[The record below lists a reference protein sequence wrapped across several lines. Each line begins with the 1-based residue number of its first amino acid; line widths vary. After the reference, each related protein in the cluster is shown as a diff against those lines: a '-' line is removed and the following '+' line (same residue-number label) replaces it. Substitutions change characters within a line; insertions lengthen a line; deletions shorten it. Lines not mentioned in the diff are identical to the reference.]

1 MVNKLL
7 LIQVSLPHAFVCSS
21 SRSGKLNRDL
31 PSGRWAGV
39 IGVRSLVSS
48 LTVVS
53 DLELITA

>member
-1 MVNKLL
+1 MLL
-7 LIQVSLPHAFVCSS
+7 FAETSS

-53 DLELITA
+53 DLELITASILVRTVANS